1 MKNGRIYEAKVEEVH
16 SGDDFIVMVNLG
28 VDGLYKK
35 TRVRLYGVDAPNAY
49 KARADTDAGRVRDE
63 AKSLVSGKCLVEVV
77 AEGKGGWIVNM
88 TIFDDNNQPICL
100 NTLMR
105 ERGYVYNNVT
115 KPS

>member
-28 VDGLYKK
+28 IDGLFKR

-49 KARADTDAGRVRDE
+49 KAKADTDAGRVREE
-63 AKSLVSGKCLVEVV
+63 AKLLVGGKCLLEVV
-77 AEGKGGWIVNM
+77 SEGKGGWIVNM
-88 TIFDDNNQPICL
+88 TVFDTSNQPICL

-105 ERGYVYNNVT
+105 DRGYVYNVT
-115 KPS
+115 KTS

>member
-1 MKNGRIYEAKVEEVH
+1 MKTCKIYEAEVKEVH
-16 SGDDFIVMVNLG
+16 SGDDFIVMINLG

-49 KARADTDAGRVRDE
+49 KSRADTEAGRVRDE
-63 AKSLVSGKCLVEVV
+63 AKQLVNGKCLIEVV

-88 TIFDDNNQPICL
+88 TVFDDANQPVCL

-105 ERGYVYNNVT
+105 ERGYVYNTT
-115 KPS
+115 KTS

>member
-1 MKNGRIYEAKVEEVH
+1 MKSGRIYEARVEEVH
-16 SGDDFIVMVNLG
+16 SGDDFIVMVKLG
-28 VDGLYKK
+28 VDGLCKR

-49 KARADTDAGRVRDE
+49 KAKPETEAGKVRDD
-63 AKSLVSGKCLVEVV
+63 AKKLVNGRCLIEVV

-88 TIFDDNNQPICL
+88 TVFDDDNQPVCL

-105 ERGYVYNNVT
+105 ERGYVYNA